1 MKATF
6 ERVDKIG
13 EKPKEKYKDLC
24 AGDWFIMGAGGEP
37 RVRTQRGHILV
48 PNGSE
53 WDGVTFDEYVVTP
66 IKVHIQYEVL

>member
-13 EKPKEKYKDLC
+13 EKKVTFGALNG
-24 AGDWFIMGAGGEP
+24 GDWFKWPDENDPIMVTGSRVAYLDGG
-37 RVRTQRGHILV
+37 
-48 PNGSE
+48 
-53 WDGVTFDEYVVTP
+53 WDDRKIFESDCEVTP